1 MRFPVWMVLSITD
14 IGDISG
20 RIDML
25 VNGRAGWLVTGVRY
39 EEPAEFSFVYVEVVC
54 LVEHPQK
61 AFNMKNLGRILCIM
75 FLLFPVVFS
84 TVLLAFNR
92 NLLE

>member
-1 MRFPVWMVLSITD
+1 MVLSITD
-14 IGDISG
+14 IGDING
-20 RIDML
+20 RIDLL
-25 VNGRAGWLVTGVRY
+25 VNGRAGWLVMGVSY

-54 LVEHPQK
+54 RMEHPQK

-75 FLLFPVVFS
+75 FLLSPVVFS